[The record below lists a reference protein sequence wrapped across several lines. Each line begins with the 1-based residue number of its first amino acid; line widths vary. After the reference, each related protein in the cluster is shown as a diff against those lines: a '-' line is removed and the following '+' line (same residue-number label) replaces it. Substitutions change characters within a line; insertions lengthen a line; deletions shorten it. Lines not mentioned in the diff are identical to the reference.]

1 MKIKNSKAVA
11 VLMTAALLLS
21 AVLPAGCMSKE
32 AKIELE
38 LQYKTE
44 EFIAEF
50 ASGDI
55 NKMEDLVDGRFDY
68 SISIAT
74 KKDIMLKLASKTEVD
89 KYENFEVDTKA
100 GKAKLRTKISYID
113 IFEFGRDKN
122 NRGISIEECM
132 TNVDTY
138 EKRETANFTFNFVR
152 GDDGSWKIKNTT
164 AERYEDLFNHQYLL
178 SVMALSKDKA
188 KEACLDVFSRIAR
201 GEFNQQMFVF
211 DIEDVGAMNTWNR
224 DVADIKDSMT
234 EFSKAYF
241 TFFVEHGLT
250 IEETSNAYEY
260 KITGYV
266 PSKEGLMS
274 YYASDEYAIESNMAA
289 IRAENAAND
298 NKRQAVWDSFIAGIY
313 YDMAKMIPDLMGEE
327 YSITLKVVND
337 GNEVKIKAKS
347 ALCSITT
354 DDIFAAP
361 KYDYNQDKAARKKAI
376 QALFDAGELTRAQYD
391 KYMSEFRE
399 DGKDNA
405 PQQTTVVDASNGVI
419 YWQGVDGYPNQAV
432 NVKEEAPSW
441 SDGNLIYGTS
451 TRDQAGISMHYSK
464 EPGWL
469 NTAGYNVST
478 AGTAIMLKYD
488 KKFTKGTKL
497 VFDWTINGKD
507 YQTNVVYTV
516 TDTQAESG
524 VFIFAL
530 ASEMKAGDVVEFR
543 LWEEGHSHVI
553 AYVKLTKT

>member
-1 MKIKNSKAVA
+1 MKKRVRTI
-11 VLMTAALLLS
+11 LLAAAMLIS

-132 TNVDTY
+132 ANVDTY

-152 GDDGSWKIKNTT
+152 GDDGSWKVKDTT

-224 DVADIKDSMT
+224 DVADIKDAMT

-543 LWEEGHSHVI
+543 LWEEGHNHVI

>member
-1 MKIKNSKAVA
+1 MKKRVRTI
-11 VLMTAALLLS
+11 LLAAAMLIS

-132 TNVDTY
+132 ANVDTY

-152 GDDGSWKIKNTT
+152 GDDGSWKVKDTT

-224 DVADIKDSMT
+224 DVADIKDAMT

-488 KKFTKGTKL
+488 KKLTKGTKL

-543 LWEEGHSHVI
+543 LWEEGHNHVI

>member
-1 MKIKNSKAVA
+1 MLI
-11 VLMTAALLLS
+11 S

-55 NKMEDLVDGRFDY
+55 NKMEDMVDGRFDY

-132 TNVDTY
+132 ANVDTY

-152 GDDGSWKIKNTT
+152 GDDGSWKIKDTT

-224 DVADIKDSMT
+224 DVADIKDAMT

-266 PSKEGLMS
+266 PSKEGLVS

-289 IRAENAAND
+289 IRAETAAND

-337 GNEVKIKAKS
+337 GNEVKIEAKS

-376 QALFDAGELTRAQYD
+376 QALFDAGELNRAQYD
-391 KYMSEFRE
+391 KYMSEYR
-399 DGKDNA
+399 DDRNGPN
-405 PQQTTVVDASNGVI
+405 QTTADN
-419 YWQGVDGYPNQAV
+419 
-432 NVKEEAPSW
+432 
-441 SDGNLIYGTS
+441 
-451 TRDQAGISMHYSK
+451 
-464 EPGWL
+464 
-469 NTAGYNVST
+469 
-478 AGTAIMLKYD
+478 
-488 KKFTKGTKL
+488 
-497 VFDWTINGKD
+497 
-507 YQTNVVYTV
+507 
-516 TDTQAESG
+516 
-524 VFIFAL
+524 
-530 ASEMKAGDVVEFR
+530 
-543 LWEEGHSHVI
+543 
-553 AYVKLTKT
+553 